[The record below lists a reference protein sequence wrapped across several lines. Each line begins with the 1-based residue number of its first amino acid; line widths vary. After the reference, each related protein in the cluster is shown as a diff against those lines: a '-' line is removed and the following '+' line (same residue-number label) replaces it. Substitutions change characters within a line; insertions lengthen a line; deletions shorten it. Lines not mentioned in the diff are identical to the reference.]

1 MEGIHPK
8 FILSKRFPVHAAV
21 EQLQLDDL
29 ERLLQPSSDAKYVC
43 GSVTDVCALCFV
55 IILGNFIRAFNDNVL
70 MFRFSDSAFVIFFF
84 ISEA

>member
-29 ERLLQPSSDAKYVC
+29 ERLLQPSSDAKYVTNVC
-43 GSVTDVCALCFV
+43 VCAL
-55 IILGNFIRAFNDNVL
+55 
-70 MFRFSDSAFVIFFF
+70 
-84 ISEA
+84 